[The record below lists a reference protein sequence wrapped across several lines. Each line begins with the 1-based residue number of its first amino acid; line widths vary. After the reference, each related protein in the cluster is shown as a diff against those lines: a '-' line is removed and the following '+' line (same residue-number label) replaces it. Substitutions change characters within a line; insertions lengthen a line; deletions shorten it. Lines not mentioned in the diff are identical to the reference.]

1 LTTLDSR
8 SLGSTD
14 CFMKRFGSAGLVRYT
29 VSRGFGFPPPR
40 DETDEMFTIEVSKAA
55 RREGSQQHEVT
66 VREEGG
72 RLRVDRPQM
81 EIGAGD
87 FVVWHAADGSTPRF
101 SVLGEMPKGAFS
113 SAELTTEAVFT
124 HPFGLPGVFRWMD
137 ANGSRLEG
145 EVVVRPAEEEGPA
158 SRERWLSRLEEAASV
173 VVRGTSAEPERVEIV
188 VGQTVAWVFDR
199 AGGVT
204 VTDASLLKGGG
215 PSPEAEEA
223 SKVKISPAKR
233 RTPSKTRS
241 TRSRRKR

>member
-1 LTTLDSR
+1 
-8 SLGSTD
+8 
-14 CFMKRFGSAGLVRYT
+14 MKRFGSAGLVRYT

-40 DETDEMFTIEVSKAA
+40 DETEEVFTIEVGKAA
-55 RREGSQQHEVT
+55 RREGSQQHEIT

-101 SVLGEMPKGAFS
+101 SVSGEMPKGAFS

-124 HPFGLPGVFRWMD
+124 HPFGLPGVFRWVD
-137 ANGSRLEG
+137 ANGSRVGG
-145 EVVVRPAEEEGPA
+145 EVVVRPVEDEGPA

-204 VTDASLLKGGG
+204 VTDASLLKRGG
-215 PSPEAEEA
+215 PSREAEEA
-223 SKVKISPAKR
+223 REVMVSPAKR
-233 RTPSKTRS
+233 RPPSKGRTS